1 MDSILIILR
10 NYSIYILYCGFSS
23 TIYLLG
29 ILAHVDG
36 EACDEVS
43 DGLHHHFWISQHGLG
58 HGWQQL
64 LLQLGVSQ
72 QLQQWAQA
80 LKFNLNDLINY
91 PKNTKI

>member
-1 MDSILIILR
+1 MAIKEESPRDFQKKKL
-10 NYSIYILYCGFSS
+10 CS

-58 HGWQQL
+58 HGRQQL
-64 LLQLGVSQ
+64 LLQLGVSH
-72 QLQQWAQA
+72 QLQQRAQA
-80 LKFNLNDLINY
+80 LKFNFNDLINY
-91 PKNTKI
+91 PKNTKNLK